1 LTIFLDEIKSPS
13 VVTVKTSIM
22 IKRAMNIPYSRIF
35 SLNDLMTSSM
45 KDILYLLTPI
55 RK

>member
-1 LTIFLDEIKSPS
+1 MNK
-13 VVTVKTSIM
+13 
-22 IKRAMNIPYSRIF
+22 AMNIPYSRIF

-45 KDILYLLTPI
+45 KDIPYLLAPF